1 LFKKPNTSSGV
12 PIYKQLKDQVL
23 YLVETGVLK
32 PGDQLP
38 SIRALAESLV
48 VNPNTIVRIYREL
61 EHEGIIDV
69 SHGLGAFIA
78 IRKERPTK
86 KDLITKGQNQFK
98 SLIDHLMERGLDQ
111 KEIRRLFEASLMERD
126 TGIKK

>member
-1 LFKKPNTSSGV
+1 MFRKPNASSGV

-23 YLVETGVLK
+23 HLVETGVLK
-32 PGDQLP
+32 QGDQLP

-61 EHEGIIDV
+61 EQEGLIVV

-78 IRKERPTK
+78 ITKDRPTK
-86 KDLITKGQNQFK
+86 KDLLKKGQSQFK
-98 SLIDHLMERGLDQ
+98 SVIVQLTERGLDQ
-111 KEIRRLFEASLMERD
+111 KEIRRLFEASLRE
-126 TGIKK
+126 T

>member
-1 LFKKPNTSSGV
+1 M

-23 YLVETGVLK
+23 HLVETGVLK
-32 PGDQLP
+32 QGDQLP

-61 EHEGIIDV
+61 EQEGLIVV

-78 IRKERPTK
+78 ITKDRPTK
-86 KDLITKGQNQFK
+86 KDLLKKGQSQFK
-98 SLIDHLMERGLDQ
+98 SVIVQLTERGLDQ
-111 KEIRRLFEASLMERD
+111 KEIRRLFEASLRE
-126 TGIKK
+126 T